1 MEVPYRK
8 KSNNKKLRGN
18 PWTSTIN
25 VLADDVIFCYSFEV
39 LIKKNPQQQ
48 ETLESSST
56 YSHFTQQCED
66 TAVSET

>member
-8 KSNNKKLRGN
+8 KIKQQKTEGKSLDLYNKC
-18 PWTSTIN
+18 P
-25 VLADDVIFCYSFEV
+25 DDVIFCYSFEV

-66 TAVSET
+66 KAVSET